1 MVHDDDFSS
10 IHGHDALI
18 NRVAA
23 LHVVYILSKS
33 QIMWF
38 GQLVS
43 QIPSIMIS
51 LRDKQSPDTS
61 EMVQCLLFCC
71 LLKLDII
78 VAIVDASSDCCGEGT
93 GSLESS
99 DGEG

>member
-1 MVHDDDFSS
+1 MVHNGDFSS
-10 IHGHDALI
+10 IDGHDALI
-18 NRVAA
+18 TRVAA
-23 LHVVYILSKS
+23 LHVVYMLNKS

-61 EMVQCLLFCC
+61 EMVRCSYWF
-71 LLKLDII
+71 II
-78 VAIVDASSDCCGEGT
+78 TKVIIAAIVDASSECSGEGT

-99 DGEG
+99 NGKG

>member
-10 IHGHDALI
+10 IDGHDALV
-18 NRVAA
+18 NRAA
-23 LHVVYILSKS
+23 AIHVVYMLNKS

-61 EMVQCLLFCC
+61 EMVYFILLFN
-71 LLKLDII
+71 
-78 VAIVDASSDCCGEGT
+78 
-93 GSLESS
+93 
-99 DGEG
+99 